1 MTEKYYYQLYLQ
13 IVLRGADYV
22 FGYINVSH
30 IPYEKFYELFQ
41 DQVTTET
48 FLFED
53 VSYFIDEELYQ
64 KNKVF
69 LDKEVSFTFDFDL
82 FEYSIGLTGDPFSR
96 YIKDYYE
103 ELPPAIK
110 RK

>member
-1 MTEKYYYQLYLQ
+1 MAEKYYYQLYLE

-22 FGYINVSH
+22 FGFMNVSH

-64 KNKVF
+64 KNKGFLNKENQIRYSRKVF
-69 LDKEVSFTFDFDL
+69 LV
-82 FEYSIGLTGDPFSR
+82 
-96 YIKDYYE
+96 
-103 ELPPAIK
+103 
-110 RK
+110 

>member
-22 FGYINVSH
+22 FGYINVSR

-48 FLFED
+48 FLFDD
-53 VSYFIDEELYQ
+53 VSYFIDTELYQ
-64 KNKVF
+64 KIN
-69 LDKEVSFTFDFDL
+69 DKTFHLPIPATHRL
-82 FEYSIGLTGDPFSR
+82 F
-96 YIKDYYE
+96 
-103 ELPPAIK
+103 
-110 RK
+110 